1 MHCTN
6 IFYTFVTIRVST
18 FFMQY
23 IILSAILAFVIT
35 FFAIPVIIEIAKSK
49 KLFDEP
55 DERKVHKAVI
65 PTLGGLGI
73 FAGFIVALLM
83 CVPEAAPDANKLK
96 YFAASAI
103 VIFFLGVKDDIVILS
118 ASKKF
123 IGQLIA
129 AGIIMRFG
137 NVYINDM
144 HGFLGIHTIPH
155 FASIFL
161 TIFAIIVITNSFNLI
176 VGVDGLAGSLG
187 LITTIIFGTYFYLAN
202 PEGNFSTYSVMAFSL
217 SGAIVA
223 FLIYNFSPAK
233 IFMGDTGSL
242 LIGTINS
249 ILVIKFI
256 NVAGSATNNAFS
268 LDAAPA
274 VGFAVLMIPLF
285 DTMRVFGLRILDRRS
300 PFSPDR
306 IHVHHYLLDLGF
318 SHKKI
323 TFTCVGATIIFL
335 VTALLLRNLDTTIL
349 LGILLTMAFAFTGI
363 IYYRRQKIKQPVK
376 KVVEEESE
384 IRTSHKIYG
393 FAPEPAQVD

>member
-1 MHCTN
+1 MHYTN
-6 IFYTFVTIRVST
+6 IFYTFVAIRFST
-18 FFMQY
+18 TFMQY

-35 FFAIPVIIEIAKSK
+35 FFAIPVIIGIAKSK

-73 FAGFIVALLM
+73 FAGFIVAMLI
-83 CVPEAAPDANKLK
+83 CVPELAQDATKLK
-96 YFAASAI
+96 YFAAATI
-103 VIFFLGVKDDIVILS
+103 VIFFLGLKDDLVILS

-137 NVYINDM
+137 NIYINDM
-144 HGFLGIHTIPH
+144 HGFLGIHEIPH

-161 TIFAIIVITNSFNLI
+161 TMFAIIVITNSFNLI
-176 VGVDGLAGSLG
+176 DGVDGLAGSLG
-187 LITTIIFGTYFYLAN
+187 LITTIIFGAYFYFADQT
-202 PEGNFSTYSVMAFSL
+202 GTFCTYAVMAFSL

-242 LIGTINS
+242 LIGIINS

-256 NVAGSATNNAFS
+256 NVAGSPIHNS
-268 LDAAPA
+268 LSLAASPA
-274 VGFAVLMIPLF
+274 IGFAVLMIPLF
-285 DTMRVFGLRILDRRS
+285 DTLRVFGLRILDRRS

-318 SHKKI
+318 SHKKV
-323 TFTCVGATIIFL
+323 TLTCVVATVVFVI
-335 VTALLLRNLDTTIL
+335 TALFLRNLDTTIL
-349 LGILLTMAFAFTGI
+349 IGILLAMAFSFIGI
-363 IYYRRQKIKQPVK
+363 IYFYRQKIKQPAK
-376 KVVEEESE
+376 KAIEGEE
-384 IRTSHKIYG
+384 IRTAHKIYG
-393 FAPEPAQVD
+393 FASETAQVD